1 MENKEKAY
9 SAPKNVLAA
18 SAAVDFFM
26 ADYLMNENLAHVR
39 DDVRTKNMALDSEN
53 LSYRIINHWQNEG
66 LISDLRPAG
75 KGWRKYSLIDRVWI
89 EVIVELRKFG
99 YPLERI
105 KQVKARLEEAETET
119 SSSMPF
125 LETHFVLAYFFK
137 EPCYLMVFPEGE
149 VLLAIQ
155 REYDLS
161 EEIGLIDSHIK
172 INLNRLIQR
181 MFPNKDM
188 KPKRKNSVELSPEE
202 MELMLFVRTG
212 NFETITVKRKD
223 GKIDLIEATE
233 SLSVAD
239 ARLTEII
246 KEQDYQNIEI
256 KTAEGKTVCIKR
268 TIKKKV

>member
-1 MENKEKAY
+1 MNKDKKAF

-18 SAAVDFFM
+18 LSAVDFFM
-26 ADYLMNENLAHVR
+26 VDYLMNEKFAHVR
-39 DDVRTKNMALDSEN
+39 DSISTKNMALDSEN
-53 LSYRIINHWQNEG
+53 LSYRIINHWQSEG

-75 KGWRKYSLIDRVWI
+75 KGWRKFSLIDRVWI
-89 EVIVELRKFG
+89 EIIAELRKFG

-105 KQVKARLEEAETET
+105 KQVKARLEDSETET

-137 EPCYLMVFPEGE
+137 EPCHLMVFPEGE

-155 REYDLS
+155 YEYDLS
-161 EEIGLIDSHIK
+161 EEIGSINSHIK
-172 INLNRLIQR
+172 INLNRMLQR
-181 MFPNKDM
+181 MFPNKDL
-188 KPKRKNSVELSPEE
+188 KPKTKNSVELSPEE

-212 NFETITVKRKD
+212 NFETITVKRKN
-223 GKIDLIEATE
+223 GKIEYIEATE
-233 SLSVAD
+233 ILSAD

-256 KTAEGKTVCIKR
+256 KTANGKTVCVKR
-268 TIKKKV
+268 TVKMKV